1 MSCDSPPLT
10 PFQPARRRHTEIES
24 IMGKRTYTALS
35 MCIERRGARAR
46 EREANRRRRKD
57 VHRQHYGCEAKEV
70 GGDTCARMDDRGGGV
85 GGGRGCAT
93 QLG

>member
-35 MCIERRGARAR
+35 MYIERRGHVR
-46 EREANRRRRKD
+46 EREANRRRQKD

-70 GGDTCARMDDRGGGV
+70 GGDTYEGDRWQRWRS
-85 GGGRGCAT
+85 GRR
-93 QLG
+93 

>member
-35 MCIERRGARAR
+35 MYIERRGTC
-46 EREANRRRRKD
+46 ERGRQIGAGERTFIDSIMDVKRRRW
-57 VHRQHYGCEAKEV
+57 V
-70 GGDTCARMDDRGGGV
+70 GTHTRGIDDRGEGV